1 MQIDVSIGFFL
12 LGVAAVLAGAKIEF
26 PKSLYQALMLFLMI
40 AIGLKGGVALAE
52 HASWALLTQSIYI
65 LLFGLLLPFIAFPIL
80 HYIGLFERHDAAS
93 IAAHYGSV
101 SVGTYAVAVA
111 YLESKNIA
119 YEAYIPLFVVL
130 LEMPAIVVGIMLAK
144 PSSISAGNATDD
156 EAKCSSSTLASLKLP
171 SIKLTSINSS
181 SSKKLLHEM
190 FFNQGI
196 VLMVGSLVIG
206 FLAAEKTQTIA
217 PLFFDLFNG
226 VLALFL
232 LEMGMVA
239 ASRLSDI
246 KRAGS
251 FILAFSMAMPL
262 IGGTLGCGLGVLM
275 GLSSGGVILIAVLG
289 ASASYIAVPAAMRVV
304 LPHANHSV
312 SISASLGITFPFNV
326 ILGIPVYTVMSLWFL
341 S

>member
-1 MQIDVSIGFFL
+1 M
-12 LGVAAVLAGAKIEF
+12 LGVVAVLAGAKIEF

-52 HASWALLTQSIYI
+52 HASWALLSQSIYI

-144 PSSISAGNATDD
+144 PSTPSMSADGEVSGFSQPVIKAPNI
-156 EAKCSSSTLASLKLP
+156 KQLVLKL
-171 SIKLTSINSS
+171 S

-196 VLMVGSLVIG
+196 VLMVGSLIIG
-206 FLAAEKTQTIA
+206 FLAAEKTYSIA

-251 FILAFSMAMPL
+251 FILAFSVAMPL
-262 IGGTLGCGLGVLM
+262 IGGFLGCGLGMLM
-275 GLSSGGVILIAVLG
+275 GLSTGGVILIAVLG

-304 LPHANHSV
+304 LPQANHSL

-326 ILGIPVYTVMSLWFL
+326 ILGIPVYTVITLWFMG
-341 S
+341 